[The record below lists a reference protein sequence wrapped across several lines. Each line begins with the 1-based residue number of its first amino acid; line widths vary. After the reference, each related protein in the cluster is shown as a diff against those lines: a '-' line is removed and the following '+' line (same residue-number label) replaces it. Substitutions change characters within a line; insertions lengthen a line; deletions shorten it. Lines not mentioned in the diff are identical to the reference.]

1 MRSKKLLK
9 LLSSAYKIVLLL
21 PVASKIQDVEW
32 IDQPLDSP
40 QNEDDLDD
48 IETFETFSEEE
59 E

>member
-1 MRSKKLLK
+1 
-9 LLSSAYKIVLLL
+9 
-21 PVASKIQDVEW
+21 VASKIQDVEW

-59 E
+59 EQE